1 LEKDKNHVS
10 SVVSADSPA
19 KAWGRALEMTAS
31 IARHPATT
39 LPILIE
45 RLAERF
51 GSAPALLSE
60 HQDLTYA
67 ALSERFRRY
76 SVWALSQAL
85 AFGDAVCL
93 MMPNSPEYFAIWL
106 GIIRVG
112 GVVSLINTQLV
123 GDSLARCITGVAAKH
138 IIADRQF
145 VHRLVAVQQQ
155 LPPGI
160 RIWIKGEN
168 QCGFPRI
175 DYEIAQLAGNQLAN
189 YEHQLPTLPD
199 RALYI
204 YTSGT
209 TGLPK
214 AANVSH
220 FRLMQWSHWFAGMMH
235 IRPDDRMY
243 DCLPMYHSVGG
254 VVAIG
259 AMLVAG
265 GSVALRNGFSVSRFW
280 DDITNWNCTIFQY
293 IGELCRYL
301 VNSAHHPHETYHRLR
316 LCCGNGMNSDVWKQ
330 FKRRFDIP
338 QILEFYGATE
348 GTFSLYNF
356 EGKPGAIGKIPPY
369 LCHRFPMALVKFDI
383 DRGVPQR
390 NDDGYCI
397 CCSAGE
403 VGEAIGKI
411 TDGERSP
418 AGRFEGYSDSAASE
432 QKLLHNVFVKGDV
445 WFRTGDL
452 MRQDKQG
459 YFYFVDRVGDTFR
472 WRGENVSTTELSQ
485 FISEYPGVTDAIVY
499 GVTIPDNEGRAGM
512 ATVVANEAF
521 DLVEFHSYLAERLP
535 RYARPLFLR
544 IAAMLPVTT
553 TFKPKRQDLLRQ
565 GYDPSKNTDRVY
577 FNDPT
582 RGAFIEVDSLLY
594 EDICTGKV
602 RI

>member
-1 LEKDKNHVS
+1 LEKDKNQVG
-10 SVVSADSPA
+10 SVVSADSSA
-19 KAWGRALEMTAS
+19 KAWGRALELTAL
-31 IARHPATT
+31 IAQHPSTT

-45 RLAERF
+45 RLAEGF
-51 GSAPALLSE
+51 GSASALLSE

-67 ALSERFRRY
+67 ALSERSRRY
-76 SVWALSQAL
+76 SVWALSQVL

-106 GIIRVG
+106 GISRVG

-145 VHRLVAVQQQ
+145 VHCLVAVQQQ

-160 RIWIKGEN
+160 RIWIFGEN
-168 QCGFPRI
+168 RSGFPRI

-189 YEHQLPTLPD
+189 YEYRLPTLSD

-214 AANVSH
+214 AAKVSH
-220 FRLMQWSHWFAGMMH
+220 LRLMQWSHWFAGMMH

-243 DCLPMYHSVGG
+243 NCLPMYHSVGG

-265 GSVALRNGFSVSRFW
+265 GSVALHDGFSVSRFW
-280 DDITNWNCTIFQY
+280 DDIRNWNCTIFQY

-301 VNSAHHPHETYHRLR
+301 VNSGRHPHETDHRLR
-316 LCCGNGMNSDVWKQ
+316 LCCGNGLNSAVWKQ
-330 FKRRFDIP
+330 FKCRFHIP
-338 QILEFYGATE
+338 QILEFYAATE
-348 GTFSLYNF
+348 GTFSLYNY
-356 EGKPGAIGKIPPY
+356 EGKPCVIGKIPSY
-369 LCHRFPMALVKFDI
+369 LRHLFPMALVKFDI
-383 DRGVPQR
+383 DRGIPKR

-397 CCSAGE
+397 RCSTDE

-411 TDGERSP
+411 IDDENGS
-418 AGRFEGYSDSAASE
+418 AGRFEGYSDPAASE
-432 QKLLHNVFVKGDV
+432 QKLLHNVFIKGDA

-459 YFYFVDRVGDTFR
+459 NFYFVDRVGDTFR
-472 WRGENVSTTELSQ
+472 WKGENVSTTELSQ
-485 FISEYPGVTDAIVY
+485 VISEHQAITDAIVY
-499 GVTIPDNEGRAGM
+499 GVIIPGNEGRAGM
-512 ATVVANEAF
+512 ATIVVTEAF
-521 DLVEFHSYLAERLP
+521 DLVAFHRYLAEQLP
-535 RYARPLFLR
+535 RYSRPLFLR
-544 IAAMLPVTT
+544 LVTRLPITT
-553 TFKPKRQDLLRQ
+553 TFKPQRQDLLRQ
-565 GYDPSKNTDRVY
+565 GFDPSKSEDPIY

-582 RGAFIEVDSLLY
+582 RGTFIELDSALY
-594 EDICTGKV
+594 ENICSGNV